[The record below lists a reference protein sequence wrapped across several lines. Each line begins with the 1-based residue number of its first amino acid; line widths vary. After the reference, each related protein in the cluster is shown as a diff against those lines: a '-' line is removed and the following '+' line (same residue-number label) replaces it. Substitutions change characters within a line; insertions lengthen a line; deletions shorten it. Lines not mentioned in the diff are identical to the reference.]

1 MKKMKE
7 RLVMVWI
14 DTLLVKKL
22 KNKKHFLYIYIYIP
36 ILKRVAQWVR

>member
-14 DTLLVKKL
+14 DTLLVNKL
-22 KNKKHFLYIYIYIP
+22 KNKKHFLYIYIP